1 MLKLKFLLLAHSG
14 VVSLLKKSLNSQ
26 ASTDLSDNG
35 FTINSLKSCQPKAL
49 RKLQIDKTDTMIT
62 LCFLETNSFKNV
74 KLQVHL
80 LSEPEP

>member
-35 FTINSLKSCQPKAL
+35 FTMNSLKSCQPKAP